1 MVRIGSKGVASASIQ
16 QEQYAVRLVAAI
28 GRVRLCDRQHSVS
41 VRELCVMSSDSSQ
54 SRTWSQSIVDKLR
67 DDFVTLEDGY
77 KYYWPHGEHRG
88 AMSAELLRLIAD
100 ELDAANAAWDAI
112 VQECPVLSETIE
124 TPFAACS

>member
-1 MVRIGSKGVASASIQ
+1 
-16 QEQYAVRLVAAI
+16 
-28 GRVRLCDRQHSVS
+28 
-41 VRELCVMSSDSSQ
+41 MSSDSSQ
-54 SRTWSQSIVDKLR
+54 SRTWSQSIVYKLR

-77 KYYWPHGEHRG
+77 KYYWPYGEHRG